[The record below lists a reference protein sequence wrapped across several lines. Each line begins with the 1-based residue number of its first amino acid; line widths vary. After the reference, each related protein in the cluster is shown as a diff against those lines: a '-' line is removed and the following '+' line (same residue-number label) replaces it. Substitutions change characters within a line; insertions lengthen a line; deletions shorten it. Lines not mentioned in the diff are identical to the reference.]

1 MPAPTARAR
10 QVVIVGAGL
19 GGLAAERALRRVP
32 VAVTMVDAHN
42 YSTFA
47 PLLFEAAVGVIVPE
61 DVARPVRSFL
71 GRRGHTT
78 FRLGEVVAI
87 DWERRHVSSPTGTSC
102 RSTISSSRRESC
114 RGTGPCRV
122 PPSTRCR

>member
-1 MPAPTARAR
+1 
-10 QVVIVGAGL
+10 VIVGAGL
-19 GGLAAERALRRVP
+19 GGLAAP
-32 VAVTMVDAHN
+32 VVVTVVDARN

-87 DWERRHVSSPTGTSC
+87 DWGRHVELTTATSC
-102 RSTISSSRRESC
+102 RSSISSSRRESS
-114 RGTGPCRV
+114 RGMEPCRV
-122 PPSTRCR
+122 PPRTRCR